1 MYEHNACNTIH
12 CCISISQQCVE
23 WPSNGFV
30 RLMETRWARERDLFI
45 RCFCHVFA
53 KAKISSECFTIIS
66 THSIHI
72 IYNDMNDF
80 EQVQYFPIS
89 LAFQIVYYFSYTLTL
104 TLGLHSMSVITLH
117 IHPWFRWNPNILKH
131 TNMLIAHSCMLCSFF
146 VQIEWLAI
154 FFEIFTGSWLYG
166 LAGGSCVTEIG
177 IESCRKARAQFYD
190 GYTVNK
196 TGKCQISWIF
206 AISSITSPIR
216 NVFEM

>member
-1 MYEHNACNTIH
+1 MNRLLAIELNGKWSCSNDGRIIVTRTNTYSFLHNSIEFTKLTYSADKSKADNNNVKRIWNKSDVQCEYFLVLCMNTTH
-12 CCISISQQCVE
+12 AISRQCVE

-117 IHPWFRWNPNILKH
+117 IHP
-131 TNMLIAHSCMLCSFF
+131 
-146 VQIEWLAI
+146 
-154 FFEIFTGSWLYG
+154 
-166 LAGGSCVTEIG
+166 
-177 IESCRKARAQFYD
+177 
-190 GYTVNK
+190 
-196 TGKCQISWIF
+196 
-206 AISSITSPIR
+206 
-216 NVFEM
+216 